1 MGIFSELYRKLPD
14 ITYNLGTINE
24 TVKDITI
31 RFKLKYNLEYTNDFF
46 DTHFIEKFER
56 PDQIAQRYY
65 NDPNLAWVV
74 VYFNNVYDIYN
85 EMPLAQVDLED
96 YIKRKY
102 KKEIQKQE
110 EINKTQR
117 KLDFER
123 VSILRSLLPEKL
135 KELESFNVVLDN
147 KTEIDLVLKEL
158 EQLRYNRTML
168 DTVELQKYIKSIE
181 DFNKEK
187 ARLKEIELRK
197 KESSLDLFS
206 LYDIDFE
213 RIQTLPEIS
222 KTIDYTRLALV
233 NFRKEESRL
242 TKKIRELLES
252 EYFNFDVAE
261 QTQYDVGRTSTQN
274 LKNYILNNFTRYN
287 IETGSSFLMFV
298 DSVGLDVY
306 SDYNFDVS
314 DKSIKYDKIVS
325 AHNNISE
332 TKNLIDRSRILI
344 EETARSFISLI
355 ELNFRY
361 KTTTLSSAKLL
372 SGRISSGNYN
382 ITDLVDKITTD
393 SFDLN
398 SVLEFLQTI
407 VDFVNLF
414 KSNKIGFD
422 FIDSEYSRFVLKQS
436 QIFSMDL
443 YKSFDSKLKL
453 CLSNINR
460 DSNALS
466 DLELIYQ
473 ENTQYKNSVLSDTE
487 KQEVYDNYL
496 LCLEEIVRID
506 ALDYKKTNIYN
517 IQRENEIKSIE
528 SLDNQI
534 SNKRIILFS
543 YGWTEKVYIDI
554 KRIQDEILEI
564 ENEIYYLTERKQYPD
579 YLNKTKLYLDKTGT
593 VVYLDPEQEQLNL
606 QLVNNGTFRA
616 ISHRDHEYAVNEQ
629 KRTLYLLKPQYID
642 ALMELLKQQSKL
654 MLEDV

>member
-31 RFKLKYNLEYTNDFF
+31 RFKLKYKLEYTNDFF

-102 KKEIQKQE
+102 KKEIQNQE

-135 KELESFNVVLDN
+135 KELESFKVVLDN

-158 EQLRYNRTML
+158 DQLRYNRIML

-187 ARLKEIELRK
+187 SRLKEIELRK

-213 RIQTLPEIS
+213 RIQTLQEIS

-261 QTQYDVGRTSTQN
+261 QTQYDVARTSTQN
-274 LKNYILNNFTRYN
+274 LKNYILNNYTRYN

-298 DSVGLDVY
+298 DSVRLDVY

-382 ITDLVDKITTD
+382 ITDLVDKIIND

-414 KSNKIGFD
+414 KSNKNGFD
-422 FIDSEYSRFVLKQS
+422 FIESEYSRFVLKQS

-443 YKSFDSKLKL
+443 YKSFDSKLKM

-473 ENTQYKNSVLSDTE
+473 ENTQYKNSVLSDAE

-496 LCLEEIVRID
+496 LCLEEIIRID
-506 ALDYKKTNIYN
+506 SLDYTKTNIYN

-534 SNKRIILFS
+534 SDKRTILFS
-543 YGWTEKVYIDI
+543 YGWTEKVYVDI

-606 QLVNNGTFRA
+606 QLVNNGTVRA
-616 ISHRDHEYAVNEQ
+616 ISYRDHEYAVNEQ

>member
-102 KKEIQKQE
+102 KKEIQQQE

-135 KELESFNVVLDN
+135 KELESFKVVLDN
-147 KTEIDLVLKEL
+147 KTEIDLVLKEID
-158 EQLRYNRTML
+158 QLLYNRTTL

-197 KESSLDLFS
+197 KESFLDLFS

-242 TKKIRELLES
+242 TTKIRELLES
-252 EYFNFDVAE
+252 EYFNFNVAE
-261 QTQYDVGRTSTQN
+261 QTQYNVGRASTQN
-274 LKNYILNNFTRYN
+274 LKNYILNNYTRYN

-298 DSVGLDVY
+298 NSVGLDVY
-306 SDYNFDVS
+306 SNYNFDVS
-314 DKSIKYDKIVS
+314 DKSIKYDKIVF
-325 AHNNISE
+325 AHDNISE

-382 ITDLVDKITTD
+382 ITDLVDKITSD
-393 SFDLN
+393 SSELN

-414 KSNKIGFD
+414 KSNKEGFD
-422 FIDSEYSRFVLKQS
+422 FIESEYSRFILKQS

-443 YKSFDSKLKL
+443 YKSFNSKLKL

-473 ENTQYKNSVLSDTE
+473 ENVNYKNSVLSDTE
-487 KQEVYDNYL
+487 KQEIYDNYL
-496 LCLEEIVRID
+496 LCLEEIIRID
-506 ALDYKKTNIYN
+506 ALDYTKTNIYN

-534 SNKRIILFS
+534 STKRTILFS

-554 KRIQDEILEI
+554 KQIRDEILEI

-579 YLNKTKLYLDKTGT
+579 YLNKTKLYLDKTGA

-606 QLVNNGTFRA
+606 QFVNNGTVRA
-616 ISHRDHEYAVNEQ
+616 ISYRDHEYAVNEQ

-642 ALMELLKQQSKL
+642 ALLDLLKQQSKL